1 MSPIIQ
7 MTHFTS
13 DDIEQKANKKPVM
26 HLSKSDI
33 KQSRKQMIILLIIFA
48 SFITLFSI
56 YDCKQLITQINS
68 LKTINTKHEETINS
82 FDVSITTIKNEFNDL
97 FQQKDNLDREL
108 ISEHALKIQSENS
121 YNAEDQEVVKISKEI
136 AKLHV
141 ELDGMRRKNKELTD
155 KANMLLPNFRNK
167 WKFGMDNTIEDILN
181 QIKYKHDFR
190 YDNINMPDWL
200 RNRFMRP
207 Y

>member
-68 LKTINTKHEETINS
+68 LKTINTKHEEKINS

-121 YNAEDQEVVKISKEI
+121 YNAEDQEVVKIAKEI

-141 ELDGMRRKNKELTD
+141 ELDDMRRKNKELTD

-167 WKFGMDNTIEDILN
+167 WKFGMDNTIEDIFN

>member
-68 LKTINTKHEETINS
+68 LKAINTKHEEKINS

-121 YNAEDQEVVKISKEI
+121 YNAEDQEVVKIAKEI

-141 ELDGMRRKNKELTD
+141 ELDDMRRKNKELTD

-167 WKFGMDNTIEDILN
+167 WKFGMDNTIEDIFN

>member
-68 LKTINTKHEETINS
+68 LKTINTKHEEKINS
-82 FDVSITTIKNEFNDL
+82 FDMSITTIKNEFNDL

-121 YNAEDQEVVKISKEI
+121 YNAEDQEVMKLAKEI

-141 ELDGMRRKNKELTD
+141 ELDEMRRKNKELTD

-167 WKFGMDNTIEDILN
+167 WKFGMDNTIEDIFN

-190 YDNINMPDWL
+190 YDNINMPYWL

>member
-68 LKTINTKHEETINS
+68 LKTINTKHEEKINS

-121 YNAEDQEVVKISKEI
+121 YNAEDQEVVKIAKEI

-167 WKFGMDNTIEDILN
+167 WKFGMDNTIEDIFN
-181 QIKYKHDFR
+181 QMKYKHDFR

>member
-1 MSPIIQ
+1 M
-7 MTHFTS
+7 
-13 DDIEQKANKKPVM
+13 
-26 HLSKSDI
+26 
-33 KQSRKQMIILLIIFA
+33 
-48 SFITLFSI
+48 
-56 YDCKQLITQINS
+56 ITQINS

-121 YNAEDQEVVKISKEI
+121 YNAEDQEVVKIAKEI

-190 YDNINMPDWL
+190 YDNINMPYWL

>member
-68 LKTINTKHEETINS
+68 LKTINTKHEEKINS

-121 YNAEDQEVVKISKEI
+121 YNAENQEVVKIAKEI

-167 WKFGMDNTIEDILN
+167 WKFGMDNTIEDIFN

>member
-68 LKTINTKHEETINS
+68 LKTINTKHEEKINS

-121 YNAEDQEVVKISKEI
+121 YNAEDQEVVKIAKEI

>member
-68 LKTINTKHEETINS
+68 LKTINTKHEEKINS

-121 YNAEDQEVVKISKEI
+121 YNAEDQEVVKVSKEI

>member
-33 KQSRKQMIILLIIFA
+33 KQSRKQMIILFIIFA

-68 LKTINTKHEETINS
+68 LKTINTKHE
-82 FDVSITTIKNEFNDL
+82 
-97 FQQKDNLDREL
+97 
-108 ISEHALKIQSENS
+108 
-121 YNAEDQEVVKISKEI
+121 
-136 AKLHV
+136 
-141 ELDGMRRKNKELTD
+141 
-155 KANMLLPNFRNK
+155 
-167 WKFGMDNTIEDILN
+167 
-181 QIKYKHDFR
+181 
-190 YDNINMPDWL
+190 
-200 RNRFMRP
+200 
-207 Y
+207 

>member
-68 LKTINTKHEETINS
+68 LKTINTKHEEKINS

-121 YNAEDQEVVKISKEI
+121 YNAEDQEVVKIAKEI

-167 WKFGMDNTIEDILN
+167 WKFGMDNTIEDIFN

>member
-68 LKTINTKHEETINS
+68 LKTINTKHEEKINS

>member
-13 DDIEQKANKKPVM
+13 DDIEQAANKKPVM

-68 LKTINTKHEETINS
+68 LKTINTKHEEKINS

-167 WKFGMDNTIEDILN
+167 WKFGMDNTIEDIFN

>member
-1 MSPIIQ
+1 MTPIIQ

-13 DDIEQKANKKPVM
+13 DDIEQAANKKPVM

-33 KQSRKQMIILLIIFA
+33 KQSRKQMIILFIIFA
-48 SFITLFSI
+48 SFLTIFSI
-56 YDCKQLITQINS
+56 YDCKQMITQINS
-68 LKTINTKHEETINS
+68 LKEINTNHEEKINS
-82 FDVSITTIKNEFNDL
+82 FDVSITSIKNEVNDL
-97 FQQKDNLDREL
+97 FKQKDNLDREL

-121 YNAEDQEVVKISKEI
+121 YNDENQEVVKLSKEI

-141 ELDGMRRKNKELTD
+141 EVDGIRRKNKQLTD
-155 KANMLLPNFRNK
+155 KANMLLPNPMNK

-181 QIKYKHDFR
+181 QLKFKHDFG
-190 YDNINMPDWL
+190 YDNINMPSWL

>member
-13 DDIEQKANKKPVM
+13 DDIEQAANKKPVM

-33 KQSRKQMIILLIIFA
+33 KQSRKQMIILFIIFV
-48 SFITLFSI
+48 SFLTIFSI
-56 YDCKQLITQINS
+56 YDCKQMITQINS
-68 LKTINTKHEETINS
+68 LKEINTNHEEKINS
-82 FDVSITTIKNEFNDL
+82 FDVSITSIKNEVNDL
-97 FQQKDNLDREL
+97 FKQKDNLDREL

-121 YNAEDQEVVKISKEI
+121 YNDENQEVVKLSKEI

-141 ELDGMRRKNKELTD
+141 EVYGIRRKNKQLTD
-155 KANMLLPNFRNK
+155 KANMLLPNPMNK
-167 WKFGMDNTIEDILN
+167 WKFGMDNTIEDIFN
-181 QIKYKHDFR
+181 QLKFKHDFGNT
-190 YDNINMPDWL
+190 NINMSPWL

>member
-68 LKTINTKHEETINS
+68 LKTINTKHEEKINS

-121 YNAEDQEVVKISKEI
+121 YNAEDQEVVKVSKEI

-141 ELDGMRRKNKELTD
+141 ELDDMRRKNKELTD

>member
-121 YNAEDQEVVKISKEI
+121 YNAEDQEVVKIAKEI

-167 WKFGMDNTIEDILN
+167 WKFGMDNTIEDIFN

>member
-68 LKTINTKHEETINS
+68 LKTINTKHEEKINS

-121 YNAEDQEVVKISKEI
+121 YNAENQEVVKVSKEI

>member
-26 HLSKSDI
+26 HLPKSDI

-121 YNAEDQEVVKISKEI
+121 YNAEDQEVVKIAKEI

-167 WKFGMDNTIEDILN
+167 WKFGMDNTIEDIFN

>member
-68 LKTINTKHEETINS
+68 LKTINTKHEEKINS

-97 FQQKDNLDREL
+97 VQQKDNLDREL
-108 ISEHALKIQSENS
+108 LNFIIKNYDGGPVGIETIATAW
-121 YNAEDQEVVKISKEI
+121 YEDV
-136 AKLHV
+136 
-141 ELDGMRRKNKELTD
+141 R
-155 KANMLLPNFRNK
+155 
-167 WKFGMDNTIEDILN
+167 TIEDV
-181 QIKYKHDFR
+181 YE
-190 YDNINMPDWL
+190 
-200 RNRFMRP
+200 P
-207 Y
+207 YLMQLGLLQRTPRGRMVSPEAYRHLGISQNNSQQRLF

>member
-68 LKTINTKHEETINS
+68 LKTINTKHEEKINS

-121 YNAEDQEVVKISKEI
+121 YNAEDQEVVKIAKEI

-141 ELDGMRRKNKELTD
+141 ELDDMRRKNKELTD

-167 WKFGMDNTIEDILN
+167 WKFGMDNTIEDIFN

-190 YDNINMPDWL
+190 YDNINMPYWL

>member
-68 LKTINTKHEETINS
+68 LKTINTKHEEKINS

-121 YNAEDQEVVKISKEI
+121 YNAEDQEVVKIAKEI

-190 YDNINMPDWL
+190 YDNINMPYWL

>member
-68 LKTINTKHEETINS
+68 LKTINTKHEEKINS

-121 YNAEDQEVVKISKEI
+121 YNAEDQEVVKIAKEI

-141 ELDGMRRKNKELTD
+141 ELDDLRRKNKELTD

-167 WKFGMDNTIEDILN
+167 WKFGMDNTIEDIFN

>member
-1 MSPIIQ
+1 M
-7 MTHFTS
+7 
-13 DDIEQKANKKPVM
+13 
-26 HLSKSDI
+26 
-33 KQSRKQMIILLIIFA
+33 
-48 SFITLFSI
+48 
-56 YDCKQLITQINS
+56 ITQINS
-68 LKTINTKHEETINS
+68 LKTINTKHEEKLNS

-121 YNAEDQEVVKISKEI
+121 YNAENQEVVKISKEI

-167 WKFGMDNTIEDILN
+167 WKFGMDNTIEDIFN

>member
-7 MTHFTS
+7 ITHFTS

-68 LKTINTKHEETINS
+68 LKTINTKHEEKINS

-121 YNAEDQEVVKISKEI
+121 YNAEDQEVVEIAKEI

-141 ELDGMRRKNKELTD
+141 ELDDMRRKNKELTD

>member
-26 HLSKSDI
+26 HLSRSDI

-68 LKTINTKHEETINS
+68 LKTINSKHEEKINS

-121 YNAEDQEVVKISKEI
+121 YNAEDQEVVKIAKEI

>member
-68 LKTINTKHEETINS
+68 LKTINTKHEEKINS

-121 YNAEDQEVVKISKEI
+121 YNAEDQEVVEIAKEI

-141 ELDGMRRKNKELTD
+141 ELDDMRRKNKELTD

-167 WKFGMDNTIEDILN
+167 WKFGMDNTIEDIFN

>member
-68 LKTINTKHEETINS
+68 LKTINTKHEEKINS

-121 YNAEDQEVVKISKEI
+121 YNAEDQEVVKIAKEI

-167 WKFGMDNTIEDILN
+167 WKFGMDNTIEDICN